1 MSRIKISGSSFCCCR
16 ICCLICIATWLNAMD
31 SPEEDGSLSCRYEE
45 SASDLLLDTYPDMEE
60 YELDLEDEAELS
72 SYLIEPDGSSN
83 CF

>member
-1 MSRIKISGSSFCCCR
+1 
-16 ICCLICIATWLNAMD
+16 MD